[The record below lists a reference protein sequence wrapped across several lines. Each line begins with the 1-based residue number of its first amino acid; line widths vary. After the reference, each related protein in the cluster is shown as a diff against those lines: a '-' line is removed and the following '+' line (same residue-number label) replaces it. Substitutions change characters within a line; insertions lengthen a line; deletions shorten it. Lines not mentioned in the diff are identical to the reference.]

1 MWVCSRQ
8 RRRPRRYRCE
18 FHHPGGQRR
27 GLAPPRRDRPLPR
40 GSGYAEY
47 RGHRHSAPARC
58 CRRKP
63 PAARPRKQI
72 SLFWKGFSKDAAISL
87 PPHEIA
93 HVFANGGIGVAGN
106 RLPCGGGRK
115 SVGEGKGWSVR
126 VGLGGRRIIKKK
138 KK

>member
-27 GLAPPRRDRPLPR
+27 GLAPPRRDRPLHR

-93 HVFANGGIGVAGN
+93 HVFANGGIGVAGTISEEHTSE
-106 RLPCGGGRK
+106 LQSLISISYAVFC
-115 SVGEGKGWSVR
+115 
-126 VGLGGRRIIKKK
+126 LKKK
-138 KK
+138 IQQRNK